1 MFLLELKWLKI
12 CKFYMTEVTW
22 RKARFPK
29 KSKIILFIISQWTNP
44 FQWNLLVR
52 VTLAQKPVMSFNDF
66 YSLKPLTYLKMVHT
80 NFFHGVLKNVFICF
94 IYYKFFSRS
103 HSFKWKR
110 PLYFT
115 QSSRI
120 LLDKASLTWSD
131 KRKK

>member
-1 MFLLELKWLKI
+1 MA
-12 CKFYMTEVTW
+12 V
-22 RKARFPK
+22 
-29 KSKIILFIISQWTNP
+29 KIIYVGQISKSRTLIATVFKNSKFGNLSDCSQWTNP

-103 HSFKWKR
+103 HSFKWKK